1 MAIRAGPAQFRS
13 GGMRIAVR
21 RVHRFRRVTDQT
33 NTRWLL
39 VWHPEG
45 SGHRRCR
52 LAASSRN
59 RNRWGGRTR
68 PGRRHD
74 HCPPTSRPKCQTT
87 TTTES
92 QSTPMSNSLHD
103 PTSPTKQARR
113 KPSQSAH
120 ACISD
125 TAAARRPLSASVAD
139 EIAADSTCNQ
149 PLQNYSAGLKNPD
162 LLPYLACRLRAGRTP
177 TVQKPPA
184 NNAGNISGRQAQ
196 SIDCGSVML

>member
-1 MAIRAGPAQFRS
+1 MAIRAGLAQFHS

-59 RNRWGGRTR
+59 GNRWDGRTR

-103 PTSPTKQARR
+103 QASPTTRPRRNPVSRHTLVSPIRRRLAVVSRHLGRRDCVGLHLQSASSELPRGLEESRSLVVPHVDSGQDARTRSRELRPVTTRATSPAG
-113 KPSQSAH
+113 KPSPS
-120 ACISD
+120 
-125 TAAARRPLSASVAD
+125 TADV
-139 EIAADSTCNQ
+139 
-149 PLQNYSAGLKNPD
+149 
-162 LLPYLACRLRAGRTP
+162 
-177 TVQKPPA
+177 
-184 NNAGNISGRQAQ
+184 
-196 SIDCGSVML
+196 